1 MMNKW
6 RLWIH
11 WHYYHKYTDYHDYHF
26 LKEVLLFMIIVV
38 FVLCCVVFV
47 QAMVQYNR
55 LELLTHPVC
64 QKYLEMKW

>member
-1 MMNKW
+1 MIFFCFNK
-6 RLWIH
+6 
-11 WHYYHKYTDYHDYHF
+11 YYYS
-26 LKEVLLFMIIVV
+26 
-38 FVLCCVVFV
+38 VLCVVLV